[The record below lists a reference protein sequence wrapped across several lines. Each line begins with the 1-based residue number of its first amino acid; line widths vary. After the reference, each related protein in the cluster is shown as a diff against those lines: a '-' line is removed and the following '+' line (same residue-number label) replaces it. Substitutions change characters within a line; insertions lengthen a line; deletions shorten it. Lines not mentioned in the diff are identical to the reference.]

1 MFYYNKAMSILTTT
15 IPFLPSPIRGSISLV
30 IAPRQAIES
39 LTTML
44 VSLALNGQ
52 VTLVDGGNLFD
63 GYRLTR
69 MLRMQT
75 TSIRQTLDNICL
87 SRVFTCYQMVAL
99 LKDLPADGP
108 PVIIFDL
115 FATYLDESVSFSRR
129 RELLATS
136 LSELQRINTISPIAL
151 WVRLRSVPSGEDK
164 QLLTP
169 VLEIAQDIWQFESP
183 RSLSPQLS
191 LF

>member
-1 MFYYNKAMSILTTT
+1 MSILTTT

-75 TSIRQTLDNICL
+75 TSIRQTLDNIRL

-99 LKDLPADGP
+99 LKDFPADGA

-151 WVRLRSVPSGEDK
+151 WVHLRSVPSGEDK